1 MNNLDLIYERNKL
14 LAKILWASL
23 IGCIV
28 LFIAL
33 KFPIIT
39 TVTLVSTAALITII
53 TTLLVWKKK
62 FIIETMYIFIIGLAV
77 FLYLIIHFIPISSI
91 YITIFFLLI
100 STALYQNIKA
110 LIVSAVLLLGLTN
123 YLYFVEK
130 IEFMYKAG
138 IQDLIIY
145 NYAIIL
151 GAVMLII
158 QIKFTQKLGK
168 SFIEAKDSAE
178 KSKEQV
184 DVILEKVKT
193 SVVELMDFSNNLKN
207 NMNTTQSISN
217 ELINIFNE
225 VSTNIQSQAAN
236 TQKINNSALSTE
248 DRVKDLLNVSNVTKI
263 SSNSVILSIE
273 SGVIQVDELSQN
285 IKQIKTIMNNSM
297 DNTHKLNE
305 NSLKIADIL
314 NIINGIAE
322 QTNLL
327 ALNAAI
333 EAARAGEQGKGFAV
347 VADEIRKLSE
357 STSLSIKDITYIL
370 NDIQALSQQ
379 TDSATK
385 SAHDIVSIAIKPLE
399 NVEEAFNNIKT
410 NAEKLQNE
418 SNNMNGLVKELV
430 NDSQLISNEISTI
443 SSSTEENAASV
454 EETLA
459 SLTQQNEKFD
469 TITNS
474 FTSFHS
480 SITELEQLLS

>member
-39 TVTLVSTAALITII
+39 TITLVSTAALITII

-100 STALYQNIKA
+100 STALYQNMKA

-193 SVVELMDFSNNLKN
+193 SVVELMNFSNNLKN

-248 DRVKDLLNVSNVTKI
+248 DRVKDLLNISNVTKI

>member
-1 MNNLDLIYERNKL
+1 MNSLDLIYERNKL

-33 KFPIIT
+33 KFPIVT
-39 TVTLVSTAALITII
+39 TITLVSTAAIITTV

-62 FIIETMYIFIIGLAV
+62 FIIETMYIFIIGLAI
-77 FLYLIIHFIPISSI
+77 FLYLIIHFIPTSSI

-100 STALYQNIKA
+100 SAALYQNMKA

-130 IEFMYKAG
+130 IEFMYKTG
-138 IQDLIIY
+138 IQALVIY
-145 NYAIIL
+145 NYAIIV

-184 DVILEKVKT
+184 DVILEKVRT
-193 SVVELMDFSNNLKN
+193 SIVELMDFSNNLKN
-207 NMNTTQSISN
+207 NMNATQSISN
-217 ELINIFNE
+217 ELTNIFNE
-225 VSTNIQSQAAN
+225 VSANIQSQATN
-236 TQKINNSALSTE
+236 TQKINNSVLSTE
-248 DRVKDLLNVSNVTKI
+248 DRVKDLLNVSDITKI
-263 SSNSVILSIE
+263 SSNSAILSIE
-273 SGVIQVDELSQN
+273 SGVIQVEELSQN

-370 NDIQALSQQ
+370 NDIQVLSQE

-385 SAHDIVSIAIKPLE
+385 SAHDIVSIAIKPLD

-418 SNNMNGLVKELV
+418 ANNMNGLVKELV
-430 NDSQLISNEISTI
+430 DDSQLISNEISTI

-474 FTSFHS
+474 FTSFHF
-480 SITELEQLLS
+480 SITELERLLS

>member
-100 STALYQNIKA
+100 STALYQNMKA

-193 SVVELMDFSNNLKN
+193 SVVELMNFSNNLKN

-248 DRVKDLLNVSNVTKI
+248 DRVKDLLNISNVTKI

-430 NDSQLISNEISTI
+430 NDSQLISNEI
-443 SSSTEENAASV
+443 
-454 EETLA
+454 
-459 SLTQQNEKFD
+459 
-469 TITNS
+469 
-474 FTSFHS
+474 
-480 SITELEQLLS
+480 